1 MTDFWHCGWQDT
13 WIWTWKCIFNT
24 DYHYIHCIQTCS
36 CPSTL
41 ASESNPQMHYIL
53 CNLLLLEQKQKN
65 NLGLDSSI
73 SKIAVFQ
80 PNSRS
85 GCIGTISPNS
95 ASLTVT
101 KALSLHLLS
110 AIDLESPS
118 LYGDFSLSPV
128 LNAHLSAS
136 LTSSVYLFLSHAPSL
151 VLSACIL
158 TKCAS
163 FLPAWKSFIL
173 MWEEVAALPASS
185 LLIQDNVR
193 QWRSNGILLESH

>member
-1 MTDFWHCGWQDT
+1 MFCCWN
-13 WIWTWKCIFNT
+13 K
-24 DYHYIHCIQTCS
+24 
-36 CPSTL
+36 
-41 ASESNPQMHYIL
+41 E
-53 CNLLLLEQKQKN
+53 QKN
-65 NLGLDSSI
+65 NLALNSSL

-95 ASLTVT
+95 ASLAVT

-110 AIDLESPS
+110 AIDLECPS
-118 LYGDFSLSPV
+118 LYGAFSLSPV

-136 LTSSVYLFLSHAPSL
+136 LSSSVYLCLSHSPSL

-158 TKCAS
+158 MKCAS
-163 FLPAWKSFIL
+163 FLSAWKSFIL

-193 QWRSNGILLESH
+193 QWHSNDILLGSH

>member
-1 MTDFWHCGWQDT
+1 MALGQASVLVSGALW
-13 WIWTWKCIFNT
+13 FNLWVNVL
-24 DYHYIHCIQTCS
+24 IHLRSAGSDQKKAVYTFEMLS
-36 CPSTL
+36 CLEKKKHNLVLSSSV
-41 ASESNPQMHYIL
+41 SE
-53 CNLLLLEQKQKN
+53 
-65 NLGLDSSI
+65 
-73 SKIAVFQ
+73 IAVFQ

-85 GCIGTISPNS
+85 GYIGTISPNS

-110 AIDLESPS
+110 AIDLECPS
-118 LYGDFSLSPV
+118 LYGDFSLSPL

-136 LTSSVYLFLSHAPSL
+136 LSASVYLCPSHSPSL
-151 VLSACIL
+151 VLPACIL

-193 QWRSNGILLESH
+193 QWRSNGILLESL